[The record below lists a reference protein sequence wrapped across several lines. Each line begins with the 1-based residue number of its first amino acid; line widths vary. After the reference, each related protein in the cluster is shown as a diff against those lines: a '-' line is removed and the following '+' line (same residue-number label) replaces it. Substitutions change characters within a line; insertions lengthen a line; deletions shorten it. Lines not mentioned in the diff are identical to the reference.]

1 MTAQTEFGP
10 VEQVTVDLG
19 KRSYDILIGAGLVDA
34 AGAQISSRLETPRAI
49 VITDTNVAPLL
60 GDRLAASLDGA
71 GITHDTIVLPAGEAT
86 KSFGPFERLI
96 DDLLQQGI
104 ERATTLIALGGGV
117 IGDITGFAASTLL
130 RGINYVQVPTTLLAQ
145 VDSSVGG
152 KTAINARHGKNL
164 IGSFYQPR
172 LVLADTAVLG
182 TLPRRE
188 LLAGYAEV
196 VKYGLLGNVEFFA
209 WLEANG
215 AALLAGDDRA
225 RMHAVATSCRMKA
238 AIVAADEREQGSRA
252 LLNLGHTF
260 AHALEA
266 ETGFGDLLLHGEAV
280 AIGLTLAFDLSARL
294 NLCSLDD
301 VARVRT
307 HLQAIGLGT
316 EPPGHPNGQWDV
328 ARLIELIGMDKKVA
342 QGRPVFVLARAI
354 GDAFVARDVDLGDVE
369 TGVRKDAFRGRCLA
383 SVNVSH
389 DTDVT
394 V

>member
-1 MTAQTEFGP
+1 MTAQSEIGP

-34 AGAQISSRLETPRAI
+34 AGAHISSRLETPRAI

-60 GDRLAASLDGA
+60 GDRLAASLDVA
-71 GITHDTIVLPAGEAT
+71 GIAHDTIVLPAGEAT

-96 DDLLQQGI
+96 DDLLQRGI

-172 LVLADTAVLG
+172 LVLADTAVLD

-238 AIVAADEREQGSRA
+238 AIVAADEREQGNRA

-260 AHALEA
+260 AHALET
-266 ETGFGDLLLHGEAV
+266 ETGFGELLLHGEAV
-280 AIGLTLAFDLSARL
+280 AIGLALAFDLSARL

-369 TGVRKDAFRGRCLA
+369 AVLGQAVAA
-383 SVNVSH
+383 
-389 DTDVT
+389 
-394 V
+394 